1 MGTKERIFQAILYEA
16 FAILLSFILLKSTHT
31 EHQSNTPYMLFMLL
45 AISMMAMVWTF
56 FYNIIFDRFFTED
69 KLSRPVWL
77 RILHTVGF
85 ECGLLLFTLPLVM
98 WVMQIGLWQA
108 FLLDISLTVLIL
120 VYGFVFYWVYDVVRA
135 LLKDYKDS
143 R

>member
-69 KLSRPVWL
+69 KLSCPVWL
-77 RILHTVGF
+77 RILHIVGF